1 MSHSFAI
8 NIVLLVSKP
17 QKQMQKRPE
26 ISHFLK
32 MVFCAVFQSNVAVP
46 NLPLSMSPDGL
57 IIMMMVMVQEVTGAV
72 CPLTSSDIGKS

>member
-57 IIMMMVMVQEVTGAV
+57 IIMMMDQEVTGAV